1 MNSFCITERQIPK
14 RVVEFTYLVAD
25 HCELTWAK
33 LDLHRSVEEIDVDES
48 TEVPQPTSTKR
59 TVPEAALGQSAP
71 APKRSKPDDLTVQQ
85 VAAELLERP
94 LAMGSR
100 HLRTVLKEDIL
111 EEWAGYLAASDCP
124 LTREIFRGMAR
135 IILKDAA
142 TWFQYGASSS
152 LRHKLLQVAAENQR
166 KDCAAWLALVACR
179 CLAFLGFG
187 EMVSSSP
194 TQGGGRPVWY
204 FCKRPLSEPRGDASN
219 VPSDAALLTPV
230 LEALGFTATSTP
242 SASAIVTATGKRD
255 NSQPQRASSV
265 AFSPLDPAEVAGRL
279 ARLRMLL
286 PEILPEPAHP
296 GEDDVSPTQ
305 VASDVGAAAPSLAGV
320 PLCLVAPADAAQLRV
335 VDVPRVGSCFYS
347 CLHLAL
353 AAPAEVMEWHCAH
366 RHPNKAAVDL
376 ETWLRFV
383 RGQRLP
389 QAAGTPQKAILG
401 LDQKQYFNWGIR
413 SRAGFCCGPRPHPL
427 PLARERYRQNPIF
440 PSSRFEHNPRRVF
453 LRVCGSNI
461 KGEY

>member
-1 MNSFCITERQIPK
+1 
-14 RVVEFTYLVAD
+14 
-25 HCELTWAK
+25 
-33 LDLHRSVEEIDVDES
+33 
-48 TEVPQPTSTKR
+48 
-59 TVPEAALGQSAP
+59 
-71 APKRSKPDDLTVQQ
+71 SKPDDLTVQQ

-152 LRHKLLQVAAENQR
+152 LRRKLLQVAAENQR

-204 FCKRPLSEPRGDASN
+204 FCKRPLSEPRGD
-219 VPSDAALLTPV
+219 DAALLTPV

-296 GEDDVSPTQ
+296 GEDD
-305 VASDVGAAAPSLAGV
+305 AC
-320 PLCLVAPADAAQLRV
+320 LCLVAPADAAQLRV

-353 AAPAEVMEWHCAH
+353 AAPAE
-366 RHPNKAAVDL
+366 
-376 ETWLRFV
+376 
-383 RGQRLP
+383 
-389 QAAGTPQKAILG
+389 
-401 LDQKQYFNWGIR
+401 
-413 SRAGFCCGPRPHPL
+413 
-427 PLARERYRQNPIF
+427 
-440 PSSRFEHNPRRVF
+440 
-453 LRVCGSNI
+453 
-461 KGEY
+461 

>member
-1 MNSFCITERQIPK
+1 MVSLRQ
-14 RVVEFTYLVAD
+14 R
-25 HCELTWAK
+25 
-33 LDLHRSVEEIDVDES
+33 
-48 TEVPQPTSTKR
+48 
-59 TVPEAALGQSAP
+59 
-71 APKRSKPDDLTVQQ
+71 PKRSKPDDLTVQQ

-111 EEWAGYLAASDCP
+111 EERAGYLAASDCP

-135 IILKDAA
+135 ITLKDAA

-166 KDCAAWLALVACR
+166 KECAAWLALVACR

-305 VASDVGAAAPSLAGV
+305 VASDVASLAGV

-383 RGQRLP
+383 RGKQQGPLKKRSWARTKSNLSIGGLGVERVS
-389 QAAGTPQKAILG
+389 AAALVHIH
-401 LDQKQYFNWGIR
+401 
-413 SRAGFCCGPRPHPL
+413 SPL
-427 PLARERYRQNPIF
+427 PAKDTVRIQFF
-440 PSSRFEHNPRRVF
+440 PVADSNTILEGCFFVF
-453 LRVCGSNI
+453 VAQTLKANI
-461 KGEY
+461 KKR